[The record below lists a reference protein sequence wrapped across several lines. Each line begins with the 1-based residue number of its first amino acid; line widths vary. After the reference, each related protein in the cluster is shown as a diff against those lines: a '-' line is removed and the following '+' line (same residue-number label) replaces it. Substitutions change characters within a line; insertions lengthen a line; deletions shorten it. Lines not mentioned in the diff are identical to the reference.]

1 MSDLDVGPTWMW
13 TAMRVLARSRASE
26 GAPRTAGGALP
37 AKVRVSALAAL
48 VAVAVYCLC
57 CLVYNAPDS
66 PAKDRVK
73 GPVMAFME
81 PYFWQDWQLFGPTPG
96 SNNDFVYLRARMTL
110 PGSGKTV
117 ESSPVEIEQAIDRS
131 PRDFR
136 VNPTKLPGVLL
147 AFDAV
152 ANRYAGI
159 ANKIQKLPAAE
170 RQDARKRLDDQFKPD
185 FEEMQ
190 RFFSVQAKA
199 LYPDAKI
206 ISVQATFKNRPIVPF
221 SARYAEPGP
230 KEHEKGL
237 LATSWMDYV
246 AGVEQ

>member
-1 MSDLDVGPTWMW
+1 M
-13 TAMRVLARSRASE
+13 
-26 GAPRTAGGALP
+26 
-37 AKVRVSALAAL
+37 
-48 VAVAVYCLC
+48 AVAVYCLC

-96 SNNDFVYLRARMTL
+96 SNNDFVYLRTRMTL

-131 PRDFR
+131 PREFR

-159 ANKIQKLPAAE
+159 ANKIQKLPATE
-170 RQDARKRLDDQFKPD
+170 RGDARKRLDDQFKPD

-199 LYPDAKI
+199 LYPDAGI
-206 ISVQATFKNRPIVPF
+206 ISVQAIFKNRPIVPF
-221 SARYAEPGP
+221 SARYAEPKP

-237 LATSWMDYV
+237 LATSWMDY
-246 AGVEQ
+246 ATGVEQ